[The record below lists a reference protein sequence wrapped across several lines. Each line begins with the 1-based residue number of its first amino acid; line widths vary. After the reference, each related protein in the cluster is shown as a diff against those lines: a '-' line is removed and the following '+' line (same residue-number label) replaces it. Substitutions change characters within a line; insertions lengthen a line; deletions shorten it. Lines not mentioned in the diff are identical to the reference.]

1 MVSHI
6 AKERCNISLNNNML
20 MDKVA
25 VTLLQPNWVQV
36 NQTLYNS
43 VNVQFYYITFLKQ
56 LKKDWWLMMKEYNSK
71 L

>member
-6 AKERCNISLNNNML
+6 AKERCNIGLNNNML

-56 LKKDWWLMMKEYNSK
+56 LKKRTDD
-71 L
+71 